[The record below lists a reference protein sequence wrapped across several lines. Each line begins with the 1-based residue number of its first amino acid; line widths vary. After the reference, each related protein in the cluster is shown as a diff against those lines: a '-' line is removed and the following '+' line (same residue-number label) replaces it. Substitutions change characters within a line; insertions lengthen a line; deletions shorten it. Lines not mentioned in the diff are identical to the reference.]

1 MVTLPGW
8 SPFSWDTSFSFTF
21 NMKGIEK
28 GVGGLLKR
36 SWNGVGGLL
45 FFQHSLAEGSGEQ
58 SGTPPNTGT

>member
-8 SPFSWDTSFSFTF
+8 SPFSWDTSFQLHIQHR
-21 NMKGIEK
+21 GIEK

-45 FFQHSLAEGSGEQ
+45 FSSTAWQRAVGSGQ
-58 SGTPPNTGT
+58 VRHLAGT